1 MDARLPFAW
10 IGKKNR
16 EIGMQRLRDKV
27 AFITGGAGGIGSATA
42 ERFVSEGASV
52 TVADVNGEGAQAVAR
67 RLGAKAHA
75 VTIDLGDEQSIK
87 RALNEAHDHFGRLD
101 SLFNN
106 AALTDAE
113 TMGADTDV
121 TDIPL
126 DTWNRTLQVNA
137 TGLMLCCRYAIPL
150 MKAAGGGCIVN
161 TASGRSEERR
171 VGKECVSTCR
181 SRWSRSN

>member
-75 VTIDLGDEQSIK
+75 VTIDLGDERSIK
-87 RALNEAHDHFGRLD
+87 RA
-101 SLFNN
+101 
-106 AALTDAE
+106 
-113 TMGADTDV
+113 
-121 TDIPL
+121 
-126 DTWNRTLQVNA
+126 RT
-137 TGLMLCCRYAIPL
+137 
-150 MKAAGGGCIVN
+150 
-161 TASGRSEERR
+161 EERR
-171 VGKECVSTCR
+171 GGKECVRECR
-181 SRWSRSN
+181 SGWSPDK

>member
-1 MDARLPFAW
+1 MEFRRVLFRTLSSERMDARLPFAW

-75 VTIDLGDEQSIK
+75 VTIDLGDEPSIK
-87 RALNEAHDHFGRLD
+87 RALNEAPDHFGRLD
-101 SLFNN
+101 IR
-106 AALTDAE
+106 TD
-113 TMGADTDV
+113 
-121 TDIPL
+121 
-126 DTWNRTLQVNA
+126 
-137 TGLMLCCRYAIPL
+137 
-150 MKAAGGGCIVN
+150 
-161 TASGRSEERR
+161 ERR
-171 VGKECVSTCR
+171 GGKKV
-181 SRWSRSN
+181 

>member
-75 VTIDLGDEQSIK
+75 VKIDLGDEQSIK
-87 RALNEAHDHFGRLD
+87 RALTEDHDHFGRLD
-101 SLFNN
+101 ILFNT

-113 TMGADTDV
+113 TLGEYTDG
-121 TDIPL
+121 TDL
-126 DTWNRTLQVNA
+126 RLEKGNRTHKIQ
-137 TGLMLCCRYAIPL
+137 
-150 MKAAGGGCIVN
+150 
-161 TASGRSEERR
+161 
-171 VGKECVSTCR
+171 
-181 SRWSRSN
+181 